1 MSERTERAAPPES
14 LAGDSSGALR
24 AGEGGSGG
32 AREAHPSPG
41 GEAPPPSPARGE
53 GKNPRKRRLALVALV
68 LAAVAVAGYFALRTT
83 EPRNDGERFQGDWQ
97 IAVAGRNTPNAVTVT
112 GDRWENLGGKAY
124 RLTLNEAAD
133 PREID
138 LELIDAPK
146 MTGPA
151 VKLHGVYAFEGNNT
165 VRMRVAPGT
174 QPRPKS
180 LDAADVPEWVLTRVK
195 LQEAPGPGR

>member
-1 MSERTERAAPPES
+1 MSDAQPTEPPG
-14 LAGDSSGALR
+14 AGSVIPATR
-24 AGEGGSGG
+24 
-32 AREAHPSPG
+32 P
-41 GEAPPPSPARGE
+41 EAPPPSPARGE
-53 GKNPRKRRLALVALV
+53 GKNQRKLRWLVVGALGLLVA
-68 LAAVAVAGYFALRTT
+68 AAAWFFLIRTT

-97 IAVAGRNTPNAVTVT
+97 IAVAGRNTPNAVTVA

-124 RLTLNEAAD
+124 RLTLNETAD

-151 VKLHGVYAFEGNNT
+151 VKLHGVYAFEGNGT

-180 LDAADVPEWVLTRVK
+180 LDAADAPEWVLTRVK
-195 LQEAPGPGR
+195 LQEAPGLGR

>member
-1 MSERTERAAPPES
+1 MSDPVKGEQP
-14 LAGDSSGALR
+14 GA
-24 AGEGGSGG
+24 GG
-32 AREAHPSPG
+32 AIPPSRP
-41 GEAPPPSPARGE
+41 EAPPPSPARGE
-53 GKNPRKRRLALVALV
+53 GKNQRKRRWLVVGSLGLLVAV
-68 LAAVAVAGYFALRTT
+68 GAWYFLIRTT

-97 IAVAGRNTPNAVTVT
+97 IAVAGRNTPNAVTVA

-151 VKLHGVYAFEGNNT
+151 VKLHGVYAFEGNAT
-165 VRMRVAPGT
+165 VRMRLAPGT

-180 LDAADVPEWVLTRVK
+180 LDAADASEWVLTRVK